1 MPPRRKALEA
11 AHAQILLH
19 SQAHEAAQA
28 QMLLHSQAHAAA
40 QAQIVALQAR
50 VNALEL
56 KLEQRGSDAT
66 ASDMRA
72 ATTTTTP
79 LFASRTMHSV
89 VLVLLGLL
97 PLASCGTV
105 CGHGYITSTNEAT
118 SDVSISL
125 TGIASQ
131 TANFVTIVDDG
142 SNAIASI
149 DSAGALSVASTIT
162 FSGMTDNAAV
172 AFMTAKTAHQDDAT
186 VDDVITFDEVITNV
200 GSAYDTTTSTFTAPY
215 DGVYRFSAVVLSA
228 AGSTTGVSSRI
239 YKNGADTKI
248 AGFSD
253 GEEQEQATLTATLS
267 LTQGDEITIAIGDSG
282 AGDDVYGS
290 ATYYNTFFEGS
301 LLTRT

>member
-105 CGHGYITSTNEAT
+105 CGHGYITRAARAVAT
-118 SDVSISL
+118 RCV
-125 TGIASQ
+125 A
-131 TANFVTIVDDG
+131 
-142 SNAIASI
+142 
-149 DSAGALSVASTIT
+149 AGFHRVEIRAR
-162 FSGMTDNAAV
+162 TDNARSRAV
-172 AFMTAKTAHQDDAT
+172 AERLGFQLEGVMRAAEWIGETPFDHAVFARIAT
-186 VDDVITFDEVITNV
+186 
-200 GSAYDTTTSTFTAPY
+200 S
-215 DGVYRFSAVVLSA
+215 
-228 AGSTTGVSSRI
+228 
-239 YKNGADTKI
+239 
-248 AGFSD
+248 
-253 GEEQEQATLTATLS
+253 
-267 LTQGDEITIAIGDSG
+267 
-282 AGDDVYGS
+282 
-290 ATYYNTFFEGS
+290 
-301 LLTRT
+301 